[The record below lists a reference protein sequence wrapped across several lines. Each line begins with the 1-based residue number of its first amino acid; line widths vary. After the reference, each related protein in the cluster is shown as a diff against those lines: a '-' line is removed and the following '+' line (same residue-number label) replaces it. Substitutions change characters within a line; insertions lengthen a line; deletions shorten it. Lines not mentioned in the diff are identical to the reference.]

1 MSVIKLH
8 MKKICYLA
16 LSLLLAFNAQAVE
29 KKKGSSL
36 DFGLYLGGSNYWGD
50 LTRDFQPLW
59 SKTKVA
65 GGLLCRYNVSPYVT
79 FKGSALYGQIQ
90 GSDKNYGYDSY
101 RTRRNLSFKSDIVE
115 FSAQLEWNILGYENT
130 RTSYGWSPYLFGGVS
145 VFRFNPKAQ
154 FNYIAGLH
162 DPSLQSQSGE
172 WIELQPLGTE
182 GQETTKFNDK
192 RRYSL
197 TQISI
202 PLGFGSKWQ
211 LDDHWAIGVEFGVRK
226 TFTDYLDDVSSIYVD
241 DQIVGGASGPMAV
254 ALKDRSAELPNEVK
268 FDNNDPRGNPKTKD
282 WYLISGLTLTYR
294 ILGGRQPCFNF

>member
-1 MSVIKLH
+1 

-16 LSLLLAFNAQAVE
+16 LSLLFAFNAQAVE

-50 LTRDFQPLW
+50 LTRDYQPLW
-59 SKTKVA
+59 SKTKLA
-65 GGLLCRYNVSPYVT
+65 GGLLCRYNVSPYIT

-90 GSDKNYGYDSY
+90 GSDKNYGYDVY

-115 FSAQLEWNILGYENT
+115 FSAQIEWNILGYEST
-130 RTSYGWSPYLFGGVS
+130 RTNYGWSPYLFGGVS

-154 FNYIAGLH
+154 FNYISGIH

-202 PLGFGSKWQ
+202 PLGIGSKWQ

-254 ALKDRSAELPNEVK
+254 ALKDRSAEVNNDLSVK
-268 FDNNDPRGNPKTKD
+268 FNNNDPRGNPKSKD
-282 WYLISGLTLTYR
+282 WYLISGVTLTYR